1 MLNLRYLFQG
11 NLVQKELEIWVCILT
26 EFKARE
32 IIVLEDFNVKVIEQ
46 ATGVNDIDQ
55 EGIEAELMMVKDQ
68 G

>member
-11 NLVQKELEIWVCILT
+11 NLAQKELEIWACILK
-26 EFKARE
+26 EFRARE
-32 IIVLEDFNVKVIEQ
+32 RVLEDFNVKVVEQ

>member
-11 NLVQKELEIWVCILT
+11 NLVQKELEIWACIST

-32 IIVLEDFNVKVIEQ
+32 IVLEDFNVKVIEQ

-55 EGIEAELMMVKDQ
+55 EGIEAELIMMVKDQ